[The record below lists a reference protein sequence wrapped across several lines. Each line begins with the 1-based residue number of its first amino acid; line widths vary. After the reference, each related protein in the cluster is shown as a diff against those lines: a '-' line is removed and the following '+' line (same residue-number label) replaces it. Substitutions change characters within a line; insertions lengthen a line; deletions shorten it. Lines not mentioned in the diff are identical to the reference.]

1 LTFEKPLS
9 EGHNGEGKVQC
20 ETCGK
25 WFDDSE
31 LDAHLNE
38 HLNEPA
44 ISEEPQP
51 PVLTEAQEARIRAM
65 IREQT
70 GFWSIAFVVIVV
82 FVLWLLFSFLG
93 AIHPVTTTYYDF
105 YAKT

>member
-1 LTFEKPLS
+1 MTFEKPLS
-9 EGHNGEGKVQC
+9 ESHGDGSRVQC

-44 ISEEPQP
+44 SKEAEPQP
-51 PVLTEAQEARIRAM
+51 PVLSEAQEARIRAT
-65 IREQT
+65 IEEQT

-82 FVLWLLFSFLG
+82 LFIRG
-93 AIHPVTTTYYDF
+93 
-105 YAKT
+105 